1 MQPTRTPL
9 SLAIIS
15 LSTLMF
21 ATSATAITK
30 TSTKTTAKP
39 AKVTTKTTT
48 KTTPKT
54 TTKTTKTV
62 KTAPESETTT
72 TYVPVNLPEP
82 TVTTISYPK
91 VNTITFVGTDV
102 MAEPIASIATPS
114 VKISQAQF
122 IPTVLV
128 PKTTANNGNLDV
140 SVVDDFIA
148 YAMPMARHYPP
159 VFPSNTVRYNVTQ
172 QLISLTN
179 WMNNYA
185 KDPNASYD
193 VLLRAAKLNILGR
206 NLNLGQEYVVN
217 ASTYVTHAMKLQDTA
232 EANFLYG
239 MMLSEGGGFDEGEK
253 YLAKAAKMGFAEAYQ
268 SMAQSDL
275 LNDKKAKAIQRL
287 NDFKTQYPNDP
298 YIDRQLAIVNSG
310 KYYIWDLPAQR

>member
-1 MQPTRTPL
+1 MHAKLKTL
-9 SLAIIS
+9 SLAVLSVSAMS
-15 LSTLMF
+15 LTLP
-21 ATSATAITK
+21 ANAVTKTTKAPVKTTTK
-30 TSTKTTAKP
+30 TSTKTSAKP
-39 AKVTTKTTT
+39 TKTTT
-48 KTTPKT
+48 K
-54 TTKTTKTV
+54 
-62 KTAPESETTT
+62 SEISVGETST
-72 TYVPVNLPEP
+72 TYIPVNLPDP
-82 TVTTISYPK
+82 TVTSTTYPK
-91 VNTITFVGTDV
+91 ASSITFVGTDV
-102 MAEPIASIATPS
+102 MAQPIAKIATPS

-122 IPTVLV
+122 IPTIIV
-128 PKTTANNGNLDV
+128 PKTTKNDGNLDV

-159 VFPSNTVRYNVTQ
+159 VFPSNTVRYNTTQ
-172 QLISLTN
+172 QLISLTT

-206 NLNLGQEYVVN
+206 NLNLGQDYVIN
-217 ASTYVTHAMKLQDTA
+217 ASTYITRAMKLQDTG

-253 YLAKAAKMGFAEAYQ
+253 YLNKAAKMGFAEAYQ

-287 NDFKTQYPNDP
+287 NDFKAQYPNDP